1 MADDENGVEGNTRG
15 NEWEVVSLTASTY
28 AAAPGP
34 KEIESTDDDND
45 LTRTGEESSQAL
57 FMSHHFV
64 FSANQDEN
72 LTLQP
77 DIGKICSELGVETES
92 ADKSSDENL
101 KVKKLSDV
109 DDHNV
114 IQFFDEKSKR
124 LSPPNMNFEEGK
136 DLQGL
141 HLLEEHHLYGASKSS
156 SFHNEADISGSTSFD
171 ESTINPEECDP
182 QKNLDASL
190 DSLKSQDSIK
200 EHRPDLPCEAW
211 WKRQAASLYTH
222 AKEANAFWSVMVA
235 ATLMGL
241 VILGQRWQ
249 LLQLKWQFGVNDEN
263 VNRMFGPISR
273 FKDVLVSGKQQGPV
287 IHGRAPARR

>member
-114 IQFFDEKSKR
+114 IQFFDEK
-124 LSPPNMNFEEGK
+124 N
-136 DLQGL
+136 
-141 HLLEEHHLYGASKSS
+141 
-156 SFHNEADISGSTSFD
+156 ISGSTSFD

>member
-1 MADDENGVEGNTRG
+1 MEDDENVVEGNTRG

-45 LTRTGEESSQAL
+45 LTRTAS
-57 FMSHHFV
+57 
-64 FSANQDEN
+64 QDEN
-72 LTLQP
+72 LTLEP
-77 DIGKICSELGVETES
+77 DISKICSELGVKTES

-101 KVKKLSDV
+101 KVKELSDV

-114 IQFFDEKSKR
+114 IQFFDEKT
-124 LSPPNMNFEEGK
+124 
-136 DLQGL
+136 
-141 HLLEEHHLYGASKSS
+141 
-156 SFHNEADISGSTSFD
+156 DISGSTSFD
-171 ESTINPEECDP
+171 KSPINPEECDP
-182 QKNLDASL
+182 QKNLEASL
-190 DSLKSQDSIK
+190 DSLKSQDPIK
-200 EHRPDLPCEAW
+200 EDRPDLPCEAW

-222 AKEANAFWSVMVA
+222 AKEANTFWSIMVA

-241 VILGQRWQ
+241 VILGHRWQ
-249 LLQLKWQFGVNDEN
+249 LQQLKWQFGVNDEN